1 MGVSRLH
8 RAATGMSL
16 LVSLTLATASPVAS
30 AQSARDRLDA
40 LEARTMQLEA
50 VLQGQALGELSSRVD
65 ELSAQ
70 LRALRGELE
79 TQTQEQAAL
88 RKQLGELAAE
98 LDRRLAAPT
107 SAAPVAAVSVEPA
120 TPVAAAP
127 VAASPVAAAPV
138 AASPVAATPV
148 AAGPV
153 AAVPDGP
160 DTLGAVQRYQLAFE
174 ALRASDHPKAI
185 VGFEDM
191 IARYPDHA
199 LATNARYWLG
209 RSLLLQ
215 NEPARAVDAF
225 SGALASGTLDAGRA
239 PDALLKKAQA
249 ELQLGRRDAAQ
260 ATVGELIARYPDGEP
275 ARQARALLTP

>member
-16 LVSLTLATASPVAS
+16 FVSLTLATASPVAS
-30 AQSARDRLDA
+30 SQSARDRLDA
-40 LEARTMQLEA
+40 LEARTTQIEA

-79 TQTQEQAAL
+79 TQAQEQAAL

-107 SAAPVAAVSVEPA
+107 SAVPVAAVPVEAAAAA
-120 TPVAAAP
+120 TVAVAP
-127 VAASPVAAAPV
+127 VAP
-138 AASPVAATPV
+138 AASSAPARSAP
-148 AAGPV
+148 AP
-153 AAVPDGP
+153 AVPDGP

-185 VGFEDM
+185 AGFEDM

-260 ATVGELIARYPDGEP
+260 ATLGELIARYPDGEP

>member
-1 MGVSRLH
+1 MSSGEGHTVGVSRLH

-127 VAASPVAAAPV
+127 VAAG
-138 AASPVAATPV
+138 PVAATPV

-260 ATVGELIARYPDGEP
+260 ATLGELIARYPDGEP

>member
-127 VAASPVAAAPV
+127 VAASPVAA
-138 AASPVAATPV
+138 TPV

-260 ATVGELIARYPDGEP
+260 ATLGELIARYPDGEP

>member
-1 MGVSRLH
+1 VGVSRLH

-30 AQSARDRLDA
+30 SQSARDRLDA

-127 VAASPVAAAPV
+127 VAATPVAAN
-138 AASPVAATPV
+138 PV

-185 VGFEDM
+185 AGFEDM

-260 ATVGELIARYPDGEP
+260 ATLGELIARYPDGEP

>member
-1 MGVSRLH
+1 
-8 RAATGMSL
+8 MSL

-30 AQSARDRLDA
+30 SQSARDRLDA
-40 LEARTMQLEA
+40 LEARTMQIEA

-79 TQTQEQAAL
+79 TQAQEQAAL

-107 SAAPVAAVSVEPA
+107 SAAPVAAVPVEPT
-120 TPVAAAP
+120 TPVAAG
-127 VAASPVAAAPV
+127 
-138 AASPVAATPV
+138 PVAATPV
-148 AAGPV
+148 AVGPV

-185 VGFEDM
+185 AGFEDM

>member
-1 MGVSRLH
+1 
-8 RAATGMSL
+8 
-16 LVSLTLATASPVAS
+16 
-30 AQSARDRLDA
+30 
-40 LEARTMQLEA
+40 MQLEA

-107 SAAPVAAVSVEPA
+107 SAAPVAAVPVEPA
-120 TPVAAAP
+120 T
-127 VAASPVAAAPV
+127 PVAAAPV

-153 AAVPDGP
+153 AAAPVDGAAAPARSAPAPATPEGP

-174 ALRASDHPKAI
+174 ALRAADHPKAI
-185 VGFEDM
+185 AGFEDM

-260 ATVGELIARYPDGEP
+260 ATLGELIARYPDGEP

>member
-1 MGVSRLH
+1 MSSGEGHTVGVSRLH

-107 SAAPVAAVSVEPA
+107 SAAPVAAVPVEPA
-120 TPVAAAP
+120 T
-127 VAASPVAAAPV
+127 PVAAAPV

-260 ATVGELIARYPDGEP
+260 ATLGELIARYPDGEP

>member
-1 MGVSRLH
+1 VGVSRLH

-30 AQSARDRLDA
+30 SQSARDRLDA

-120 TPVAAAP
+120 T
-127 VAASPVAAAPV
+127 PVAAAPV

-260 ATVGELIARYPDGEP
+260 ATLGELIARYPDGEP

>member
-1 MGVSRLH
+1 MSSGEGRTVGVSRLH

-16 LVSLTLATASPVAS
+16 FVSLTLATASPVAS
-30 AQSARDRLDA
+30 SQSARDRLDA
-40 LEARTMQLEA
+40 LEARTTQLEA

-79 TQTQEQAAL
+79 TQAQEQAAL

-107 SAAPVAAVSVEPA
+107 SAAPVAAVPVEPA
-120 TPVAAAP
+120 T
-127 VAASPVAAAPV
+127 
-138 AASPVAATPV
+138 PVAATPV

-185 VGFEDM
+185 AGFEDM

-260 ATVGELIARYPDGEP
+260 ATLGELIARYPDGEP

>member
-1 MGVSRLH
+1 
-8 RAATGMSL
+8 MSL

-30 AQSARDRLDA
+30 SQSARDRLDA
-40 LEARTMQLEA
+40 LEARTTQLEA

-107 SAAPVAAVSVEPA
+107 SAVPVAAVPVEAAAAA
-120 TPVAAAP
+120 TVAVAP
-127 VAASPVAAAPV
+127 VAP
-138 AASPVAATPV
+138 AASSAPARSAP
-148 AAGPV
+148 AP
-153 AAVPDGP
+153 AVPDGP

-260 ATVGELIARYPDGEP
+260 ATLGELIARYPDGEP

>member
-1 MGVSRLH
+1 
-8 RAATGMSL
+8 
-16 LVSLTLATASPVAS
+16 
-30 AQSARDRLDA
+30 
-40 LEARTMQLEA
+40 MQLEA

-79 TQTQEQAAL
+79 MQAQEQAAL
-88 RKQLGELAAE
+88 RKQLGELAVE

-120 TPVAAAP
+120 T
-127 VAASPVAAAPV
+127 PVAAAPV

-260 ATVGELIARYPDGEP
+260 ATLGELIARYPDGEP

>member
-16 LVSLTLATASPVAS
+16 FVSLTLATASPVAS
-30 AQSARDRLDA
+30 SQSARDRLDA
-40 LEARTMQLEA
+40 LEARTTQIEA

-79 TQTQEQAAL
+79 TQAQEQAAL

-107 SAAPVAAVSVEPA
+107 SAVPVAAVPVEAAAAA
-120 TPVAAAP
+120 TVAVAP
-127 VAASPVAAAPV
+127 VAP
-138 AASPVAATPV
+138 AASSAPARSAP
-148 AAGPV
+148 AP
-153 AAVPDGP
+153 AVPDGP

-260 ATVGELIARYPDGEP
+260 ATLGELIARYPDGEP

>member
-1 MGVSRLH
+1 MSSGEGHTVGVSRLH

-30 AQSARDRLDA
+30 SQSARDRLDA

-127 VAASPVAAAPV
+127 VAASPVAA
-138 AASPVAATPV
+138 TPV

-185 VGFEDM
+185 AGFEDM

-260 ATVGELIARYPDGEP
+260 ATLGELIARYPDGEP

>member
-16 LVSLTLATASPVAS
+16 FVSLTLATASPVAS
-30 AQSARDRLDA
+30 SQSARDRLDA
-40 LEARTMQLEA
+40 LEARTTQLEA

-127 VAASPVAAAPV
+127 VAATPVAAN
-138 AASPVAATPV
+138 PV

-260 ATVGELIARYPDGEP
+260 ATLGELIARYPDGEP

>member
-1 MGVSRLH
+1 
-8 RAATGMSL
+8 MSL

-30 AQSARDRLDA
+30 SQSARDRLDA

-107 SAAPVAAVSVEPA
+107 SAAPVAAVPVEPA
-120 TPVAAAP
+120 TPVAA
-127 VAASPVAAAPV
+127 SPVAATPV
-138 AASPVAATPV
+138 AATPVAAGPVAATPVAAGPVAATPV

-260 ATVGELIARYPDGEP
+260 ATLGELIARYPDGEP

>member
-1 MGVSRLH
+1 
-8 RAATGMSL
+8 MSL
-16 LVSLTLATASPVAS
+16 LVSLTIATASPVAS
-30 AQSARDRLDA
+30 SQSARDRLDA
-40 LEARTMQLEA
+40 LEARTTQIEA

-120 TPVAAAP
+120 T
-127 VAASPVAAAPV
+127 PVAAAPV

-260 ATVGELIARYPDGEP
+260 ATLGELIARYPDGEP

>member
-1 MGVSRLH
+1 MSSGEGHTVGVSRLH

-30 AQSARDRLDA
+30 SQSARDRLDA

-120 TPVAAAP
+120 T
-127 VAASPVAAAPV
+127 PVAAAPV

-260 ATVGELIARYPDGEP
+260 ATLGELIARYPDGEP

>member
-1 MGVSRLH
+1 MSSGEGRTVGVSRLH

-16 LVSLTLATASPVAS
+16 FVSLTLATASPVAS
-30 AQSARDRLDA
+30 SQSARDRLDA
-40 LEARTMQLEA
+40 LEARTTQLEA

-79 TQTQEQAAL
+79 TQAQEQAAL

-107 SAAPVAAVSVEPA
+107 SAVPVAAVPVEAAAAA
-120 TPVAAAP
+120 TVAVAP
-127 VAASPVAAAPV
+127 VAP
-138 AASPVAATPV
+138 AASSAPARSAP
-148 AAGPV
+148 AP
-153 AAVPDGP
+153 AVPDGP

-260 ATVGELIARYPDGEP
+260 ATLGELIARYPDGEP

>member
-1 MGVSRLH
+1 MSSGEGHTVGVSRLH

-30 AQSARDRLDA
+30 SQSARDRLDA
-40 LEARTMQLEA
+40 LEARTMQIEA

-79 TQTQEQAAL
+79 TQAQEQAAL

-107 SAAPVAAVSVEPA
+107 SAAPVAAVPVEPA
-120 TPVAAAP
+120 TPVAAG
-127 VAASPVAAAPV
+127 
-138 AASPVAATPV
+138 PVAATPV
-148 AAGPV
+148 AVGPV

-185 VGFEDM
+185 AGFEDM

>member
-1 MGVSRLH
+1 MSAGEGGAVEVSGLH
-8 RAATGMSL
+8 RAATGVIL
-16 LVSLTLATASPVAS
+16 LVSLSLATASPVAS
-30 AQSARDRLDA
+30 SQSARDRLDA
-40 LEARTMQLEA
+40 LEARTTQLEA
-50 VLQGQALGELSSRVD
+50 VLQGQALAELSSRVD

-79 TQTQEQAAL
+79 TQGQEQAAL

-107 SAAPVAAVSVEPA
+107 SAAPVAPA
-120 TPVAAAP
+120 I
-127 VAASPVAAAPV
+127 
-138 AASPVAATPV
+138 PVAATPV
-148 AAGPV
+148 AATPV
-153 AAVPDGP
+153 AATPVAATPVAAAPEGP

-185 VGFEDM
+185 AGFEDM

-225 SGALASGTLDAGRA
+225 SGALGSGTLDAGRA
-239 PDALLKKAQA
+239 SDALLKKAQA
-249 ELQLGRRDAAQ
+249 ELQLGRRDAAR
-260 ATVGELIARYPDGEP
+260 ATLAELIARYPDGEP
-275 ARQARALLTP
+275 ARQARTLLTP

>member
-1 MGVSRLH
+1 MSSGEGHTVGVSRLH

-30 AQSARDRLDA
+30 SQSARDRLDA

-127 VAASPVAAAPV
+127 VAATPVAAN
-138 AASPVAATPV
+138 PV

-260 ATVGELIARYPDGEP
+260 ATLGELIARYPDGEP

>member
-1 MGVSRLH
+1 MSSGEGHTVAVSRLH

-16 LVSLTLATASPVAS
+16 FVSLTLATASPVAS
-30 AQSARDRLDA
+30 SQSARDRLDA
-40 LEARTMQLEA
+40 LEARTTQIEA

-120 TPVAAAP
+120 T
-127 VAASPVAAAPV
+127 PVAAAPV

-260 ATVGELIARYPDGEP
+260 ATLGELIARYPDGEP

>member
-1 MGVSRLH
+1 
-8 RAATGMSL
+8 MSL

-79 TQTQEQAAL
+79 TQAQEQAAL

-107 SAAPVAAVSVEPA
+107 SAAPVAAVPVEPA
-120 TPVAAAP
+120 TPVAN
-127 VAASPVAAAPV
+127 
-138 AASPVAATPV
+138 PV

-153 AAVPDGP
+153 AAAPVDGAAAPARSAPAPATPEGP

-174 ALRASDHPKAI
+174 ALRAADHPKAI
-185 VGFEDM
+185 AGFEDM

-225 SGALASGTLDAGRA
+225 SGALASGTLDAGRV

-260 ATVGELIARYPDGEP
+260 ATLGELIARYPDGEP

>member
-1 MGVSRLH
+1 MSSGEGRTVGVSRLH

-16 LVSLTLATASPVAS
+16 FVSLTLATASPVAS
-30 AQSARDRLDA
+30 SQSARDRLDA
-40 LEARTMQLEA
+40 LEARTTQLEA

-79 TQTQEQAAL
+79 TQAQEQAAL

-107 SAAPVAAVSVEPA
+107 SAVPVAAVPVEAAAAA
-120 TPVAAAP
+120 TVAVAP
-127 VAASPVAAAPV
+127 VAP
-138 AASPVAATPV
+138 AASSAPARSAP
-148 AAGPV
+148 AP
-153 AAVPDGP
+153 AVPDGP

-185 VGFEDM
+185 AGFEDM

-260 ATVGELIARYPDGEP
+260 ATLGELIARYPDGEP

>member
-1 MGVSRLH
+1 MSSGEGHTVGVSRLH

-30 AQSARDRLDA
+30 SQSARDRLDA

-120 TPVAAAP
+120 TPVAAG
-127 VAASPVAAAPV
+127 
-138 AASPVAATPV
+138 PVAATPV

-185 VGFEDM
+185 AGFEDM

-260 ATVGELIARYPDGEP
+260 ATLGELIARYPDGEP

>member
-1 MGVSRLH
+1 MSSGEGHTVGVSRLH

-30 AQSARDRLDA
+30 SQSARDRLDA
-40 LEARTMQLEA
+40 LEARTMQIEA

-79 TQTQEQAAL
+79 TQAQEQAAL

-107 SAAPVAAVSVEPA
+107 SAAPVAAVPVEPT
-120 TPVAAAP
+120 TPVAAG
-127 VAASPVAAAPV
+127 
-138 AASPVAATPV
+138 PVAATPV
-148 AAGPV
+148 AVGPV

>member
-1 MGVSRLH
+1 MSAGEGGAVEVSGLH
-8 RAATGMSL
+8 RAATGVIL
-16 LVSLTLATASPVAS
+16 LVSLSLATASPVAS
-30 AQSARDRLDA
+30 SQSARDRLDA
-40 LEARTMQLEA
+40 LEARTTQLEA
-50 VLQGQALGELSSRVD
+50 VLQGQALAELSSRVD

-79 TQTQEQAAL
+79 TQGQEQAAL

-107 SAAPVAAVSVEPA
+107 SAAPVAPA
-120 TPVAAAP
+120 I
-127 VAASPVAAAPV
+127 
-138 AASPVAATPV
+138 PVAATPV
-148 AAGPV
+148 AATPV
-153 AAVPDGP
+153 AAAPEGP

-185 VGFEDM
+185 AGFEDM

-225 SGALASGTLDAGRA
+225 SGALGSGTLDAGRA
-239 PDALLKKAQA
+239 SDALLKKAQA
-249 ELQLGRRDAAQ
+249 ELQLGRRDAAR
-260 ATVGELIARYPDGEP
+260 ATLAELIARYPDGEP
-275 ARQARALLTP
+275 ARQARTLLTP

>member
-1 MGVSRLH
+1 MSSGEGHAVGVSRLH
-8 RAATGMSL
+8 RATTGLSL

-30 AQSARDRLDA
+30 SQSARDRLDA
-40 LEARTMQLEA
+40 LEARTTKLEA

-79 TQTQEQAAL
+79 TQAQEQAAL

-98 LDRRLAAPT
+98 LDRRLAGPT
-107 SAAPVAAVSVEPA
+107 SAAPVAAVPVEPT

-127 VAASPVAAAPV
+127 VAAAPV
-138 AASPVAATPV
+138 VAVPTPT
-148 AAGPV
+148 P
-153 AAVPDGP
+153 AVPDGP

-185 VGFEDM
+185 AGFEDM

-225 SGALASGTLDAGRA
+225 SGALASGTLDAGRV

-249 ELQLGRRDAAQ
+249 ELQLGRREAAQ
-260 ATVGELIARYPDGEP
+260 ATLGELIARYPDGEP

>member
-1 MGVSRLH
+1 MSSGEGRTVGVSRLH

-16 LVSLTLATASPVAS
+16 FVSLTLATASPVAS
-30 AQSARDRLDA
+30 SQSARDRLDA

-79 TQTQEQAAL
+79 TQAQEQAAL

-107 SAAPVAAVSVEPA
+107 SAVPVAAVPVEAAAAA
-120 TPVAAAP
+120 TVAVAP
-127 VAASPVAAAPV
+127 VAP
-138 AASPVAATPV
+138 AASSAPARSAP
-148 AAGPV
+148 AP
-153 AAVPDGP
+153 AVPDGP

-185 VGFEDM
+185 AGFEDM

-260 ATVGELIARYPDGEP
+260 ATLGELIARYPDGEP

>member
-1 MGVSRLH
+1 MSSGEGHTVGVSRLH

-30 AQSARDRLDA
+30 SQSARDRLDA
-40 LEARTMQLEA
+40 LEARTMQIEA

-79 TQTQEQAAL
+79 TQAQEQAAL

-107 SAAPVAAVSVEPA
+107 SAAPVAAVPVEPT
-120 TPVAAAP
+120 TPVAAG
-127 VAASPVAAAPV
+127 
-138 AASPVAATPV
+138 PVAATPV
-148 AAGPV
+148 AVGPV

-185 VGFEDM
+185 AGFEDM

>member
-1 MGVSRLH
+1 MSAGEGGAVEVSGLR
-8 RAATGMSL
+8 RAAAGVIL
-16 LVSLTLATASPVAS
+16 LVSLTLATASPVVS

-40 LEARTMQLEA
+40 LEARTGQLEA

-79 TQTQEQAAL
+79 TQGQEQAAL

-107 SAAPVAAVSVEPA
+107 SAAPVAPATPVAA

-127 VAASPVAAAPV
+127 VAAAPE
-138 AASPVAATPV
+138 
-148 AAGPV
+148 
-153 AAVPDGP
+153 GP

-185 VGFEDM
+185 AGFEDM

-225 SGALASGTLDAGRA
+225 AGALASGTLDAGRV

-249 ELQLGRRDAAQ
+249 ELQLGRRDAAR
-260 ATVGELIARYPDGEP
+260 ATLDELIARYPDGEP